1 MKNVYEEYRE
11 RLLKNNVDI
20 LILEIFETFVGTD
33 YIDNSLD
40 FVETLEDKDYEEIL
54 KELKNIQYTIDTT
67 NKYTPIEKLGYSNIV
82 FGYILRVESI
92 LSYNKFKIK

>member
-1 MKNVYEEYRE
+1 MKNVYEEYRK

-33 YIDNSLD
+33 Y
-40 FVETLEDKDYEEIL
+40 VETLEDKDYEEIL